1 MLELREIRKLY
12 PEHLHPFGRSL
23 LREYLQYKILQIVF
37 DSPYADRL
45 SFLGG
50 TALRI
55 VHNNRRF
62 SEDLDFDNFGLSKS
76 EFESV
81 VQVVRQGLEREGYIV
96 ETRTVSKGAYRCYI
110 RLPRI
115 LFDNNLSGYEEEKI
129 LIQIDTL
136 SQGFSYIPEKFL
148 LQKFEVFTE
157 IFVTPVDVLLSQKI
171 YALFNRKRPKGRDF
185 FDIAFLFPL
194 TRPNYEYLDKKL
206 GISDPE
212 NLRMKLKEFCS
223 SVDLQGLAHD
233 VQAFLFDPKEVK
245 RVLLFER
252 AVDVATL

>member
-37 DSPYADRL
+37 DSPYAGRL

-62 SEDLDFDNFGLSKS
+62 SEDLDFDNFGLSES

-81 VQVVRQGLEREGYIV
+81 AQVVRQGLEREGYTV

-136 SQGFSYIPEKFL
+136 SHGFSYIPEKFL

-157 IFVTPVDVLLSQKI
+157 IFVTPVDILLSQKI

-185 FDIAFLFPL
+185 FDIVFLFPL
-194 TRPNYEYLDKKL
+194 TRPNYEYLNKKL

-212 NLRMKLKEFCS
+212 HLRMKLKEFCS
-223 SVDLQGLAHD
+223 GVDLQELAND
-233 VQAFLFDPKEVK
+233 VQSFLFDPKEVK

-252 AVDVATL
+252 AVDVAKL